1 MKKLNRVFRN
11 STGRQTSGVSL
22 VEKSRLVIELCG
34 EVVPPTRKE
43 VIERACFL
51 LRNFNANGE
60 LKAGFSKPE
69 KAQSPQKPKRA
80 KTRKSDGFYS
90 TWEWKQVRYEA
101 LRLHGRRCQCCG
113 WRPGDTEGGRLVVD
127 HIKPRSKFPSLELD
141 VGNLQVLC
149 NDCNQGKSNVYTDD
163 YRNVED
169 WFSSFM
175 RDHT

>member
-1 MKKLNRVFRN
+1 MSLRK
-11 STGRQTSGVSL
+11 QTIQ
-22 VEKSRLVIELCG
+22 RIADCPTCG
-34 EVVPPTRKE
+34 
-43 VIERACFL
+43 A
-51 LRNFNANGE
+51 
-60 LKAGFSKPE
+60 KAGNPCVGRE
-69 KAQSPQKPKRA
+69 KKNHHARMVAAQAKVYGEAKPQKKRA
-80 KTRKSDGFYS
+80 KTHKGGGFYS
-90 TWEWKQVRYEA
+90 TWEWKRVRYEA
-101 LRLHGRRCQCCG
+101 LRLHDHRCQCCG

>member
-1 MKKLNRVFRN
+1 MGTKTRI
-11 STGRQTSGVSL
+11 TAAY
-22 VEKSRLVIELCG
+22 VEKMISENGGYSKATLQKLGVPWPPKKGWKKRLISQCH
-34 EVVPPTRKE
+34 
-43 VIERACFL
+43 A
-51 LRNFNANGE
+51 A
-60 LKAGFSKPE
+60 AHAKPGTE
-69 KAQSPQKPKRA
+69 PAKPKRA
-80 KTRKSDGFYS
+80 KTNRKTFYS
-90 TWEWKQVRYEA
+90 SWEWKRARYEA
-101 LRLHGRRCQCCG
+101 LRLHGHRCQCCG